1 VESII
6 WIFSCFP
13 FHILVLRIV
22 PGTWKPC
29 LFTWSSMVI
38 LAHCWHI
45 GFLAHIKQQGYPL
58 SFWRMKRW
66 RPDESQCDNHKL
78 HLFQHK
84 FMYHIVA
91 CLEKLKKKHENPVRH
106 LHDSWRETP
115 KNSCHIHIQDADL
128 RSLLQAS
135 EHTQAARTYQK
146 WDPWHWTD
154 LGNDPFRDTVESE
167 MILWISELIWRT
179 LHFLSPSHR
188 HIVAAVLQRWA
199 GKTSKKLHS

>member
-1 VESII
+1 METL
-6 WIFSCFP
+6 P
-13 FHILVLRIV
+13 
-22 PGTWKPC
+22 
-29 LFTWSSMVI
+29 
-38 LAHCWHI
+38 
-45 GFLAHIKQQGYPL
+45 
-58 SFWRMKRW
+58 
-66 RPDESQCDNHKL
+66 L
-78 HLFQHK
+78 HLIINGDTRTLLTHWLPCTYQTARLSA
-84 FMYHIVA
+84 II
-91 CLEKLKKKHENPVRH
+91 LEDEKVKAWWISVRQPQTSPFPTQIHVSYCSLPWKAQKKHENPVRH

-179 LHFLSPSHR
+179 LHFLSPSRR